1 MGVVSGAISF
11 ERQRGREVAFD
22 RRTVE
27 AMQIECDFREGEED
41 RCEI

>member
-1 MGVVSGAISF
+1 VVRLVLNASVVVKWLLID
-11 ERQRGREVAFD
+11 EPL
-22 RRTVE
+22 TTE

>member
-22 RRTVE
+22 RRTV
-27 AMQIECDFREGEED
+27 DD
-41 RCEI
+41 RSYADRM